1 MKKTQMSISKI
12 KIELFDIIEQQDLLQ
27 SQYRQLE
34 ELKKQKIQELYA
46 ARKKIKQLEELKKE

>member
-1 MKKTQMSISKI
+1 MKKTRMRIKKI

-34 ELKKQKIQELYA
+34 DVKKQKVQELYA
-46 ARKKIKQLEELKKE
+46 ARKKMKQLEEPKRG